1 MGILQNEA
9 IGKIAQ
15 FFANP
20 LLAFDGLQVL
30 FADGTLLEGEMPL
43 VGSPP
48 ISVQSCFTK
57 GFLSIS
63 SSL

>member
-20 LLAFDGLQVL
+20 QHHIY
-30 FADGTLLEGEMPL
+30 EGNRASE
-43 VGSPP
+43 
-48 ISVQSCFTK
+48 
-57 GFLSIS
+57 
-63 SSL
+63 